1 MSNDLLIPFLICI
14 GCLGLVLFVHFKTR
28 SKPPPKTFSMPT
40 VKLQTH
46 ETTGQF
52 ENLFDVSSPTP
63 ADKSLAT
70 WHKLFETAVLDFIEL
85 ADSFMGSMGNKTE
98 PEETKA
104 VDLQKTPEAVH
115 VQRAAAGHP
124 SPEMGAELS
133 ALLATVAASF
143 HAHLRGDSTL
153 SRKQRLLY
161 EDYRELWFQRLRQF
175 PQNLERIIRLRR
187 A

>member
-1 MSNDLLIPFLICI
+1 MSNDLLIPILICI

-28 SKPPPKTFSMPT
+28 SKPPPKTFSIPT
-40 VKLQTH
+40 TKLQKH

-52 ENLFDVSSPTP
+52 ENFFDVSSPVHGN
-63 ADKSLAT
+63 KGLAT
-70 WHKLFETAVLDFIEL
+70 WHKTFETAVLDFIEL
-85 ADSFMGSMGNKTE
+85 ADSFLSSLDNETE
-98 PEETKA
+98 PNEIKA
-104 VDLQKTPEAVH
+104 IDLQRTPEAVQ
-115 VQRAAAGHP
+115 VQEAAARHP

-143 HAHLRGDSTL
+143 HAHLRGDSAL
-153 SRKQRLLY
+153 SLKQRLLY
-161 EDYRELWFQRLRQF
+161 LDYREIWFQRLRQF